1 MTEIGSIREGHTS
14 SEQKDQD
21 SYFQPMK
28 QYHIGYA
35 LNNSAV
41 KNGAKNINKSS
52 AWSDD
57 SKLNYFEVDSEGLG
71 MQMNADHD
79 IIDSELTEFSQ
90 VITATSAYGYT
101 YDNSNE
107 IFISL
112 GMAAFQASDKAL
124 RAVEDFI
131 NTSFDDDESKQQAL
145 SDLYDAVGRIIM
157 TNRSIKDQESLQ
169 NVIMGA
175 V

>member
-1 MTEIGSIREGHTS
+1 
-14 SEQKDQD
+14 
-21 SYFQPMK
+21 
-28 QYHIGYA
+28 
-35 LNNSAV
+35 
-41 KNGAKNINKSS
+41 
-52 AWSDD
+52 
-57 SKLNYFEVDSEGLG
+57 
-71 MQMNADHD
+71 
-79 IIDSELTEFSQ
+79 
-90 VITATSAYGYT
+90 
-101 YDNSNE
+101 
-107 IFISL
+107 
-112 GMAAFQASDKAL
+112 MAAFQASDKAL